1 MEQLIPILTEF
12 LKDNPYFTLAT
23 SIIAT
28 ASALAAATPTPKQ
41 GSTWAKL
48 YFIIDFLALNV
59 LNAKDKGKK

>member
-12 LKDNPYFTLAT
+12 LKDNPYFTLAA
-23 SIIAT
+23 SIIAA

-41 GSTWAKL
+41 GSVWAKL